1 MNPEV
6 LKTLFRKE
14 FLTLQEFVD
23 AVVVLTE
30 TSCRLNKNHTRLF
43 VGNYVFEIELERQEG
58 DRKILTGPHLYYK
71 YWTFNS
77 FRRIKWQEKSSLTK

>member
-1 MNPEV
+1 MNNIGK
-6 LKTLFRKE
+6 LLRTLFRKE

-23 AVVVLTE
+23 AVAALTE
-30 TSCRLNKNHTRLF
+30 TSCRLNKDHTRLF
-43 VGNYVFEIELERQEG
+43 VGELVFEIELERHEG

-77 FRRIKWQEKSSLTK
+77 FRRLK